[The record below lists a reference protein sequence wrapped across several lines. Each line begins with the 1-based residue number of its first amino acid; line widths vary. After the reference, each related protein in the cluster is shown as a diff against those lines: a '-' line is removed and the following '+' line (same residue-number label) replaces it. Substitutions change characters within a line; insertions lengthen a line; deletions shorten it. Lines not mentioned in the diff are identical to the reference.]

1 MGSDVMNEMYFFEKA
16 LKELNVSKFV
26 YRGSFPK
33 NKEQFNNSFKKIVG
47 ENSEQI
53 AIESSNPSDF
63 GVTWEQVNVKIT
75 ELQNAEP
82 LRLLREERNQ
92 KLVDSDWTQYRDVS
106 LSNDSDWQTYRQSL
120 RDLPQNFSPI
130 IDIITEDGYPIVK
143 EQTDWPEK
151 PS

>member
-1 MGSDVMNEMYFFEKA
+1 MLDKKDFLVEALLELVPQAQFHSFNGDVDLLKWLDEREKPTNETI
-16 LKELNVSKFV
+16 LNKM
-26 YRGSFPK
+26 
-33 NKEQFNNSFKKIVG
+33 Q
-47 ENSEQI
+47 
-53 AIESSNPSDF
+53 
-63 GVTWEQVNVKIT
+63 

-82 LRLLREERNQ
+82 MLLLREERNRRLQ
-92 KLVDSDWTQYRDVS
+92 ETDWTQYRDVS

>member
-1 MGSDVMNEMYFFEKA
+1 M
-16 LKELNVSKFV
+16 VSIINIHARLEV
-26 YRGSFPK
+26 ISEIA
-33 NKEQFNNSFKKIVG
+33 NLVNADFKLRDGKII
-47 ENSEQI
+47 EWSEG
-53 AIESSNPSDF
+53 NPP
-63 GVTWEQVNVKIT
+63 TEEEIQTKLT

-82 LRLLREERNQ
+82 MRLLREERNR
-92 KLVDSDWTQYRDVS
+92 KLIETDWTQYRDVS

-130 IDIITEDGYPIVK
+130 IDIITEDGYSIVK

>member
-1 MGSDVMNEMYFFEKA
+1 MIEITMGMA
-16 LKELNVSKFV
+16 LLKLTSQPSGVDYPE
-26 YRGSFPK
+26 
-33 NKEQFNNSFKKIVG
+33 KKIIWPESNTG
-47 ENSEQI
+47 E
-53 AIESSNPSDF
+53 AP
-63 GVTWEQVNVKIT
+63 TWEQVQAKLT
-75 ELQNAEP
+75 ELINAEP
-82 LRLLREERNQ
+82 MRVLRVKRNN
-92 KLVDSDWTQYRDVS
+92 KLAETDWTQNRDIT